1 MDRVKGELDRE
12 LGLLGAGPVGPDA
25 PVNDLTGL
33 VKKKKK
39 QAPAAAPAETQNATS
54 SNTEATSLGKRKAD
68 DELGVEGSTEKKAR
82 FE

>member
-12 LGLLGAGPVGPDA
+12 LGLLGAGPVAPDA

-39 QAPAAAPAETQNATS
+39 QAPAAAPNASS
-54 SNTEATSLGKRKAD
+54 SNAEATSLGKRKAD
-68 DELGVEGSTEKKAR
+68 DDLGVEGSTEKKAR

>member
-1 MDRVKGELDRE
+1 MDRVKCELDRE
-12 LGLLGAGPVGPDA
+12 LGLLGAGPVAPDA

-39 QAPAAAPAETQNATS
+39 QIPTADPDAS
-54 SNTEATSLGKRKAD
+54 SSTAEATSLGKRKAEG
-68 DELGVEGSTEKKAR
+68 ELGVEGSTEKKAR

>member
-12 LGLLGAGPVGPDA
+12 LGLLGAGPVAPDA

-39 QAPAAAPAETQNATS
+39 PVPAVGLDTGS
-54 SNTEATSLGKRKAD
+54 STAEATSLGKRKAE
-68 DELGVEGSTEKKAR
+68 DEPAVDGTTEKKAR

>member
-12 LGLLGAGPVGPDA
+12 LGLLGAGPVAPDA

-39 QAPAAAPAETQNATS
+39 QAPPAAPNAGS
-54 SNTEATSLGKRKAD
+54 SNAEATSLGKRKAD

>member
-12 LGLLGAGPVGPDA
+12 LGLLGAGLVAPDA

-39 QAPAAAPAETQNATS
+39 PVPAATPETGLKD
-54 SNTEATSLGKRKAD
+54 TSLGKRKA
-68 DELGVEGSTEKKAR
+68 EHEHAVEGTAEKKAR
-82 FE
+82 HE

>member
-12 LGLLGAGPVGPDA
+12 FGLLGAGPVAPDA

-39 QAPAAAPAETQNATS
+39 QAPTADPNASLST
-54 SNTEATSLGKRKAD
+54 TEATSLGKRKAE
-68 DELGVEGSTEKKAR
+68 DEVGVEGSTEKKAR

>member
-12 LGLLGAGPVGPDA
+12 LALLGVGAAAPDA

-39 QAPAAAPAETQNATS
+39 PVPAAVPGASS
-54 SNTEATSLGKRKAD
+54 SNANATSLGKRKAE
-68 DELGVEGSTEKKAR
+68 DEPSEGTTDKKAR

>member
-12 LGLLGAGPVGPDA
+12 LGLLGAGPVAPDA

-39 QAPAAAPAETQNATS
+39 QAPAADPNAS
-54 SNTEATSLGKRKAD
+54 LSIAEATSLGKRKAE
-68 DELGVEGSTEKKAR
+68 DEPGVEGSTEKKAR

>member
-12 LGLLGAGPVGPDA
+12 LGLLGAGPVAPDA

-39 QAPAAAPAETQNATS
+39 QAQVAAPDAS
-54 SNTEATSLGKRKAD
+54 SSTAEATSLGKRKAED
-68 DELGVEGSTEKKAR
+68 DPGVEGGTEKKAR

>member
-12 LGLLGAGPVGPDA
+12 LGLLGAGPVAPDA

-39 QAPAAAPAETQNATS
+39 QAPAATPNVTS
-54 SNTEATSLGKRKAD
+54 SNEEATSLGKRKAE

>member
-12 LGLLGAGPVGPDA
+12 LGLLGAGPVAPDA

-39 QAPAAAPAETQNATS
+39 QAPDAAPNATS
-54 SNTEATSLGKRKAD
+54 STVEATSLGKRKAE
-68 DELGVEGSTEKKAR
+68 DEPAVDGNTEKKAR